1 MNKERGGLGWDG
13 GMGGGGGHRR
23 VREGVTMGS
32 LPTNLQL
39 ALCSGKGQ
47 AMRSSK
53 LLSRPGLPEG
63 LTLESVSCICQVSTY
78 LAHPVYTLSAIQWF
92 VGGNVGGGFLGG
104 GGGGVLAGD

>member
-1 MNKERGGLGWDG
+1 
-13 GMGGGGGHRR
+13 
-23 VREGVTMGS
+23 MGS

-47 AMRSSK
+47 SIRSSK

-78 LAHPVYTLSAIQWF
+78 LAQPANTLSTAQGP
-92 VGGNVGGGFLGG
+92 VEGDVDGKAESGVEAGF
-104 GGGGVLAGD
+104 